1 MQFQECHFMLSLSPK
16 WVELYSCKAPSI
28 PALRTLWFLRRWFYC
43 EHPKIPGPCQLLV
56 EHWFGFSCLFQSW
69 WTLLLVLFLLWHW
82 GDLSRKLTASL
93 TSQDFEPLPYNCRTG
108 RNGACGYKNMCRN
121 SIAVYKV
128 KCNKTAKVR
137 TLGNAQQKFK
147 ARMQQHFNEVQKF
160 VKLGEKL
167 DSYAKRFATQ
177 FHNTNPSV
185 ANERIG
191 ISCSIH
197 LARQPH
203 RCSQNL
209 CDQKLC
215 PVC

>member
-1 MQFQECHFMLSLSPK
+1 MFWRLTLCLTDKFESCEMFITGTVKSCDNFITWLLSHDFFTWFSKIVWCFYHMIFARIMHDWGHSTAVL
-16 WVELYSCKAPSI
+16 ASI
-28 PALRTLWFLRRWFYC
+28 
-43 EHPKIPGPCQLLV
+43 
-56 EHWFGFSCLFQSW
+56 
-69 WTLLLVLFLLWHW
+69 
-82 GDLSRKLTASL
+82 
-93 TSQDFEPLPYNCRTG
+93 TSQDFEPLSYNCRTG
-108 RNGACGYKNMCRN
+108 RNGACGYKNMYRN

-128 KCNKTAKVR
+128 KCNKTAKAC
-137 TLGNAQQKFK
+137 TLGNAQQKKFK

-160 VKLGEKL
+160 VKLGVKL
-167 DSYAKRFATQ
+167 DSYAKHFATQ
-177 FHNTNPSV
+177 FHNTNPSA
-185 ANERIG
+185 ANEPRG